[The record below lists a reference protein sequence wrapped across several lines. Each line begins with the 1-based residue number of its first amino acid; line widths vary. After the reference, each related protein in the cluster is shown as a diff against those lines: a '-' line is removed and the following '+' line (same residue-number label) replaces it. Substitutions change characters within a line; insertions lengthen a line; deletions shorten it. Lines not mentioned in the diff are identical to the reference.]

1 MLEEFGAEL
10 LLIAGLVSP
19 DGTLEDGKET
29 YYWTVRAFRL
39 CDAFWRQF
47 CDWTLY
53 GEEKT

>member
-29 YYWTVRAFRL
+29 YYWTVKAFRL
-39 CDAFWRQF
+39 CDVFWRQF

-53 GEEKT
+53 GEKT